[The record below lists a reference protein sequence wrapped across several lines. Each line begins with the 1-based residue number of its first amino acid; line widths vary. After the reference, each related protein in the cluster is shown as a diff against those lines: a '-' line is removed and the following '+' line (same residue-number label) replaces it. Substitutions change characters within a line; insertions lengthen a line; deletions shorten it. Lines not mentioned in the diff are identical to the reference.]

1 MTGRFGRCS
10 PCFVDVII
18 PYYSSSMTILWGR
31 VWPAFVY
38 AVLKASLGGVKE
50 LFEVAAYSNSGYNCT
65 VLPDS
70 LLDLPEAA

>member
-1 MTGRFGRCS
+1 
-10 PCFVDVII
+10 
-18 PYYSSSMTILWGR
+18 MTILWGR

-50 LFEVAAYSNSGYNCT
+50 LFEVAVYSNSGYNCT